1 MASTYSNI
9 GFELQATGE
18 NANTWGTKTNT
29 NWSIVDE
36 AICEIYAISSGDTS
50 QTVSAPT
57 DATASQSTRYA
68 TLVYSGS
75 PSGDVTVTL
84 PSSVKKVY
92 NVINNY
98 SKQITFR
105 CSTATT
111 TATID
116 ANSSGVVHSDGSA
129 NVYHVASGAVGDSLT
144 IKTSDT
150 EVTTDEVLGTLNF
163 QAPSEASGG
172 DSVLVGARIQ
182 GVAEGAFSSTANATS
197 LHFRTS
203 SSNSAG
209 TAGDGGRMIF
219 TSDGQLYI
227 KDMDTGDGSEA
238 QIILQSGDTD
248 IAANDILGTINFQA
262 PDESTGTDAQLV
274 AAGISA
280 ISEGDFS
287 SSSNA
292 TKLSFKTA
300 SSDTAAETMS
310 LSSAGLLTVAAGLTV
325 TTGAVTGVFPA
336 GMISPYGGSSAP
348 TGWLLCYGQAVS
360 RSTYATLFSAIST
373 TYGSG
378 DGSSTFNLPDLRG
391 RVVAGQDDMGGSS
404 ANRLT
409 DQTGGLN
416 GDTLGDTGGS
426 ETHTLTVA
434 QLPEH
439 THLPLRTGEANNASG
454 TSVEGLSRSG
464 TGAAA
469 TTASDYSGTAGEM
482 VNPDRTA
489 VTGGTAHNNVQP
501 TIILNYIIS
510 TG

>member
-50 QTVSAPT
+50 QTVAAPT

-75 PSGDVTVTL
+75 PTGDVTVTL

-92 NVINNY
+92 NIINNY

-129 NVYHVASGAVGDSLT
+129 NVYHVASGAVGDTLT

-150 EVTTDEVLGTLNF
+150 EITAQDVLGTLNF
-163 QAPSEASGG
+163 QAPSEASSG
-172 DSVLVGARIQ
+172 DSVLVGAAIE
-182 GVAEGAFSSTANATS
+182 GVAEGTFSSTSNATS
-197 LHFRTS
+197 LVFRTAS
-203 SSNSAG
+203 SAAAG
-209 TAGDGGRMIF
+209 TDGGRMTF

-227 KDMDTGDGSEA
+227 KDLDTGDGSEA

-248 IAANDILGTINFQA
+248 IAVNDILGTINFQA
-262 PDESTGTDAQLV
+262 PDEGTGTDAVKV

-287 SSSNA
+287 VSSNA

-336 GMISPYGGSSAP
+336 GMVSPYAGSSAP
-348 TGWLLCYGQAVS
+348 TGWLMCDGSNVS
-360 RSTYATLFSAIST
+360 RSTYATLFSAIGT
-373 TYGSG
+373 THGSG
-378 DGSSTFNLPDLRG
+378 DGSSTFGIPDIRG
-391 RVVAGQDDMGGSS
+391 RVVAGRESS
-404 ANRLT
+404 STLLT
-409 DQTGGLN
+409 TAVN
-416 GDTLGDTGGS
+416 GDLDGGTLGDTGGS
-426 ETHTLTVA
+426 QSHTLTNS

-464 TGAAA
+464 TGSAA

-489 VTGGTAHNNVQP
+489 VTGGQAHNNVQP

-510 TG
+510 IG